1 MKEGTMNHTKGLV
14 LAIFLGGFNFAL
26 QAATLSFPE
35 ELIPLS
41 VNGEKVEHSLFSKKL
56 DFDLPIGS
64 HKVQIKYSDLY
75 ELDYD
80 EHQTVSSAPFW
91 VEVNIT
97 QDGQYRIGFDRAKDA
112 DAAEQFAKAP
122 SVYVVAPNTSQQ
134 VAVKVKPKAE
144 VAPAVVAATVQTA
157 AAPMAITTQVAPKS
171 RKQIEGVTHPS
182 AELML
187 HYWWQQADDKQREA
201 FLKAVKVN

>member
-1 MKEGTMNHTKGLV
+1 MSQTKGLI
-14 LAIFLGGFNFAL
+14 LAILLGSFNFAV

-35 ELIPLS
+35 ELIPIT
-41 VNGEKVEHSLFSKKL
+41 VNGKQVEHSLFSKKL
-56 DFDLPIGS
+56 DFDLPIGT

-97 QDGQYRIGFDRAKDA
+97 QDGQYRVAFDRAKDA
-112 DAAEQFAKAP
+112 DAAEQFAKSP
-122 SVYVVAPNTSQQ
+122 SVYVIAPNKSQQ
-134 VAVKVKPKAE
+134 VAVKVKPKA
-144 VAPAVVAATVQTA
+144 VTAPAVVAATVQTA
-157 AAPMAITTQVAPKS
+157 ATPMAITTQIAPKS

-187 HYWWQQADDKQREA
+187 HYWWQQADEKQREA